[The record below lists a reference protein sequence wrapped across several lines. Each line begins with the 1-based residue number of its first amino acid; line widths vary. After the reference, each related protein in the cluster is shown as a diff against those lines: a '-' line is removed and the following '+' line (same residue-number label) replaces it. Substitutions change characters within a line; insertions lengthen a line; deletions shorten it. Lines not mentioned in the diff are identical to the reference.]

1 MGGFEMTGNNAK
13 DAWNEVGERFSS
25 WGRLVADR
33 YKEAETTTVESA
45 RDAQHKL
52 EESARELTEQ
62 LNRAFTA
69 VGDTLRDPKAKE
81 NLREAVRAL
90 GDAVSVTVTE
100 TGDEIRKRIR
110 SGPDDPGAPTST
122 GGATGA

>member
-1 MGGFEMTGNNAK
+1 MTGNDAK
-13 DAWNEVGERFSS
+13 DAWNQVGERFSS

-81 NLREAVRAL
+81 NLRQAVRAL
-90 GDAVSVTVTE
+90 GDAVSI
-100 TGDEIRKRIR
+100 IRKRIAR
-110 SGPDDPGAPTST
+110 PDPKDGDPDSSTPTGGST
-122 GGATGA
+122 GA

>member
-1 MGGFEMTGNNAK
+1 MTGNDAK
-13 DAWNEVGERFSS
+13 DAWNQVGERFSS

-81 NLREAVRAL
+81 NLRQAVRAL
-90 GDAVSVTVTE
+90 GDAVSITVAE
-100 TGDEIRKRIR
+100 TGDEIRKRIAR
-110 SGPDDPGAPTST
+110 PDPKDGDPDSSTPTGGST
-122 GGATGA
+122 GA

>member
-1 MGGFEMTGNNAK
+1 MTGNNAK
-13 DAWNEVGERFSS
+13 DAWNDVGERFSS

-81 NLREAVRAL
+81 NLKQAVRAL

-100 TGDEIRKRIR
+100 TGDEIRKRIAR
-110 SGPDDPGAPTST
+110 PDTDDPDAPTST

>member
-1 MGGFEMTGNNAK
+1 MTANDAK

-45 RDAQHKL
+45 REAQHKL

-81 NLREAVRAL
+81 NLKEAVRAL
-90 GDAVSVTVTE
+90 GDAVSVTVAE
-100 TGDEIRKRIR
+100 TGDEIRKRIGR
-110 SGPDDPGAPTST
+110 PDPKDGDPDPPTST
-122 GGATGA
+122 GGSTGA

>member
-1 MGGFEMTGNNAK
+1 MTGNNAK
-13 DAWNEVGERFSS
+13 DAWNEAGERFSS

-52 EESARELTEQ
+52 EESARDLTEQ

-81 NLREAVRAL
+81 NLKEAVRAL

-100 TGDEIRKRIR
+100 TGDEIRKRIAR
-110 SGPDDPGAPTST
+110 TGTDESGGKTPGTGESSPGA
-122 GGATGA
+122 

>member
-1 MGGFEMTGNNAK
+1 MSGSNYK
-13 DAWNEVGERFSS
+13 DAWNEAGERFSS

-33 YKEAETTTVESA
+33 YKEAGTTTVESA

-100 TGDEIRKRIR
+100 TGDEVRKRIR
-110 SGPDDPGAPTST
+110 SATDDNEGKGPGS
-122 GGATGA
+122 GEATPRA

>member
-1 MGGFEMTGNNAK
+1 MTGNNAK

-33 YKEAETTTVESA
+33 YKETTTVESA
-45 RDAQHKL
+45 REAQHKL

-81 NLREAVRAL
+81 NLKEAVRAL
-90 GDAVSVTVTE
+90 GDAVSVTVAE
-100 TGDEIRKRIR
+100 TGDEIRKRIAR
-110 SGPDDPGAPTST
+110 PGAKDGDPDDSKPGEGSS
-122 GGATGA
+122 GA

>member
-1 MGGFEMTGNNAK
+1 MTGNHAK

-25 WGRLVADR
+25 WGRLVADH
-33 YKEAETTTVESA
+33 YKEAETTTVDSA
-45 RDAQHKL
+45 REAQHKL

-81 NLREAVRAL
+81 NLKEAVRAL
-90 GDAVSVTVTE
+90 GDAVSVTVSE
-100 TGDEIRKRIR
+100 TGDEIRKRISR
-110 SGPDDPGAPTST
+110 PGPEDGGPEAPPTKGDST
-122 GGATGA
+122 GA

>member
-1 MGGFEMTGNNAK
+1 MTGNNTR

-33 YKEAETTTVESA
+33 YKEAETATVESA

-81 NLREAVRAL
+81 NLKEAVRAL

-100 TGDEIRKRIR
+100 TGDEIRKRVGR
-110 SGPDDPGAPTST
+110 PGTDESDGNTPGPGEAPPT
-122 GGATGA
+122 A

>member
-1 MGGFEMTGNNAK
+1 MTGNNAK

-45 RDAQHKL
+45 NEAQHKL

-81 NLREAVRAL
+81 NLKEAVRAL

-100 TGDEIRKRIR
+100 TGDEIRKRIAR
-110 SGPDDPGAPTST
+110 TGPDETDGKSPGAGEGTPT
-122 GGATGA
+122 A

>member
-1 MGGFEMTGNNAK
+1 MSGSNAK
-13 DAWNEVGERFSS
+13 DAWNEAGERFSS

-81 NLREAVRAL
+81 NLKEAVRAL

-100 TGDEIRKRIR
+100 TGDEIRKRIAR
-110 SGPDDPGAPTST
+110 PGTDESDGKTPGPGEPPVA
-122 GGATGA
+122 

>member
-1 MGGFEMTGNNAK
+1 MTGNHTK
-13 DAWNEVGERFSS
+13 DAWTEVGERFSS

-81 NLREAVRAL
+81 NLKEAVRAL

-100 TGDEIRKRIR
+100 TGDEIRKRIAR
-110 SGPDDPGAPTST
+110 PGPDDPDAPTST

>member
-1 MGGFEMTGNNAK
+1 MTGNNAK
-13 DAWNEVGERFSS
+13 DAWNEAGERFSS

-45 RDAQHKL
+45 REAQHKL

-81 NLREAVRAL
+81 NLKEAVRAL

-100 TGDEIRKRIR
+100 TGDEIRKRIAR
-110 SGPDDPGAPTST
+110 TGTDESDGKGTGSGEVTPSS
-122 GGATGA
+122 